1 MFGIFINY
9 LIFFTFLGYIFM
21 LPVSLLF
28 LFGITA
34 MFAPVTFCSA
44 LLCSGAEHASALLTA
59 PYCRPIYVRSPL
71 NGCRISISGP
81 FYSMVHGMQMGF
93 INPDQLRGETKIMS
107 DLHGLR
113 VISIS

>member
-1 MFGIFINY
+1 
-9 LIFFTFLGYIFM
+9 
-21 LPVSLLF
+21 
-28 LFGITA
+28 
-34 MFAPVTFCSA
+34 MFAPGTFCSA
-44 LLCSGAEHASALLTA
+44 LLWSGARISSAHRTLLQTNLRT
-59 PYCRPIYVRSPL
+59 YSPL